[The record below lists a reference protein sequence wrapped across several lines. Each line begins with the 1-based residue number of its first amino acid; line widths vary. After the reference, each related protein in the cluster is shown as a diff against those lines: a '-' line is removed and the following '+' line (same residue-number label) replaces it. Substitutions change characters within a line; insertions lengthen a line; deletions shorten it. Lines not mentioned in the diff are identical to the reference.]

1 MSTYVL
7 GTTAALGTGAVARVA
22 TRPAAA
28 AGRPAARPDL
38 RLVTAPTPV
47 ARPAV
52 RGDRRSARLRL
63 TRRGRAVV
71 RLAVVLLGLLVTAVV
86 VLGSGRV
93 ARAGETATQVPV
105 AYHVVQPGESL
116 WQIAGRVAPGV
127 DRRDT
132 VARIVELNALESGSL
147 EAGRRIAV
155 PVAG

>member
-7 GTTAALGTGAVARVA
+7 GTTAVRGTSAVARAA
-22 TRPAAA
+22 TRPVAVP
-28 AGRPAARPDL
+28 AGRPQARPDL
-38 RLVTAPTPV
+38 RLVTAPAPAGRREVGT
-47 ARPAV
+47 RP
-52 RGDRRSARLRL
+52 ARLRL

-71 RLAVVLLGLLVTAVV
+71 RLAMVLLGLLVTAVV
-86 VLGSGRV
+86 VLGGGRV
-93 ARAGETATQVPV
+93 AHADESATPVPV

>member
-7 GTTAALGTGAVARVA
+7 GTTAVLGTSAVAPAA

-28 AGRPAARPDL
+28 PAARPAL
-38 RLVTAPTPV
+38 RLVAAPV
-47 ARPAV
+47 PAV
-52 RGDRRSARLRL
+52 RPEGRGDRPAARLRL
-63 TRRGRAVV
+63 TRRGRVVV
-71 RLAVVLLGLLVTAVV
+71 RLAVVLLGVLVTAVV
-86 VLGSGRV
+86 VLGGSRV
-93 ARAGETATQVPV
+93 ARAGETATPVPV

-132 VARIVELNALESGSL
+132 VARIVELNALEAGSL
-147 EAGRRIAV
+147 EAGSRIAV